1 MRLADYIIE
10 TLAEIGINEAFLITG
25 RGALFLTDAVAKS
38 KHIEAVCHHNEQ
50 AASYAAG
57 ACAQLNNKHSLC
69 LVSTGCASTNSV
81 TGVLNAYQDGLP
93 VVYLSGQNILA
104 ETTGYTGLG
113 IRTYGQQE
121 ANIVE
126 IVTPITKYAV
136 MITRAEDIRY
146 HLEKALYLANSGIK
160 GPVWLDVPLD
170 LQSAQI
176 NPEELKKFEAEEPIS
191 KSTKDVDFIK
201 KSLSSAER
209 PVILIGSGIRSA
221 GVEKELKTFAERNEI
236 PVAYTGS
243 SPDIYPLSNYLSV
256 GSVGSMGSMRSG
268 AFAVQN
274 CDLLLVL
281 GNRLNS
287 MISGPDFCNFARSA
301 KKIVVDIDPIE
312 HSKVGLDFD
321 KVVECDLKNIFTIL
335 GEDKLTP
342 ALSDWVAQCLHW
354 KKVFSREEYFSSE
367 ENIDLYDLTTALSR
381 DLADDAIVVTDSGL
395 IEVILPNNL
404 DFGPNRRAIHPVSQG
419 SMGFSIP
426 GAIGVA
432 ASARQTVVI
441 VGDGSFMMN
450 IQELET
456 IRANSIPVKII
467 VVNNNIYSIIRRR
480 QKELFR
486 RRTIGTDN
494 SNGVTVPDFSK
505 VADTFGMKYF
515 KIDGLGE
522 LDKKLASIL
531 AAEGQVLCEVIGKSD
546 QEYIEI
552 SHARNSNG
560 KFVRRPLED
569 QWPFMDRELFA
580 KEMIIETI
588 D

>member
-1 MRLADYIIE
+1 
-10 TLAEIGINEAFLITG
+10 
-25 RGALFLTDAVAKS
+25 
-38 KHIEAVCHHNEQ
+38 
-50 AASYAAG
+50 
-57 ACAQLNNKHSLC
+57 
-69 LVSTGCASTNSV
+69 
-81 TGVLNAYQDGLP
+81 
-93 VVYLSGQNILA
+93 
-104 ETTGYTGLG
+104 
-113 IRTYGQQE
+113 
-121 ANIVE
+121 
-126 IVTPITKYAV
+126 
-136 MITRAEDIRY
+136 
-146 HLEKALYLANSGIK
+146 
-160 GPVWLDVPLD
+160 
-170 LQSAQI
+170 
-176 NPEELKKFEAEEPIS
+176 
-191 KSTKDVDFIK
+191 
-201 KSLSSAER
+201 
-209 PVILIGSGIRSA
+209 
-221 GVEKELKTFAERNEI
+221 
-236 PVAYTGS
+236 
-243 SPDIYPLSNYLSV
+243 
-256 GSVGSMGSMRSG
+256 
-268 AFAVQN
+268 
-274 CDLLLVL
+274 
-281 GNRLNS
+281 

-312 HSKVGLDFD
+312 HSKAGLDFD
-321 KVVECDLKNIFTIL
+321 KIVECDLKNIFTIL

-342 ALSDWVAQCLHW
+342 ALSDWVAQCMHW
-354 KKVFSREEYFSSE
+354 KNVFSREEYFSSE
-367 ENIDLYDLTTALSR
+367 KNIDLYDLTTALSR

-522 LDKKLASIL
+522 LDNKLASIL